1 MPFAKSAIFVPGTLR
16 VKQFSEKD
24 VMSWEMIA
32 DKIQV
37 NLVIKF
43 NSIQMLLQNFS
54 TFLSIKLSF
63 VTIIQNFSTFLSVK
77 LSLCNNYIKQIGT
90 NKA

>member
-1 MPFAKSAIFVPGTLR
+1 MRLLMYPFAKSAIFVSGILR

-43 NSIQMLLQNFS
+43 NSIQ
-54 TFLSIKLSF
+54 TFLLFSQF
-63 VTIIQNFSTFLSVK
+63 NFPL
-77 LSLCNNYIKQIGT
+77 
-90 NKA
+90 